1 MSVKKVTCKNVARES
16 DFRRSG
22 PEPACPFRTSA
33 VVDSRVKAME
43 RKLEGWAGPDCHES

>member
-43 RKLEGWAGPDCHES
+43 RKLIESSK